1 MGNNIQKGR
10 CHGKHCSSSCSLIGM
25 NKEKYY
31 KYCGRC
37 KCCVN
42 GCNHHGNTQI
52 HNGMCHKHYIQNER
66 ETERERVNNMNTSWY
81 MDPSNPYGHE
91 YQCGHY

>member
-10 CHGKHCSSSCSLIGM
+10 CHGKHCSSSCSLIGT

-37 KCCVN
+37 KCCVD
-42 GCNHHGNTQI
+42 GCNHHKDTQI
-52 HNGMCHKHYIQNER
+52 CCYGMCHKHYIRSKNDNFEIESER
-66 ETERERVNNMNTSWY
+66 EYNMSTSWY
-81 MDPSNPYGHE
+81 NGSK
-91 YQCGHY
+91 